1 MNILQTLIKLRDDI
15 KAWVT
20 KNLISINTTLHE
32 TTSYVH
38 DELDTFSTEI
48 DNLAERIGDTPVRDQ
63 IIDAIAAQPRFSGDY
78 NDLTNAPDIK
88 ETSEDQLVLADKS
101 GNIIF
106 KADAQGLHTTD
117 ITLNGQP
124 IEEVME
130 AKVAAVVDSA
140 PDALQTL
147 NNLAQ
152 ALGEDPNFAA
162 TVTAELG
169 KKVDKVA
176 GKGLSTNDFTD
187 EYKNKIDNPELME
200 QDPTVPAWAKQPVKP
215 SYTAAEVGLSN
226 VDNTADLDKP
236 ISTATQAALD
246 TAISEISENI
256 VSDSD
261 EFSITDEAGNIVF
274 AVGEEGTNVNNLW
287 VAGQSLSEVI
297 DDSIAS
303 LKENIDSNTNS
314 FSIVDANG
322 NIAATI
328 SAYGFET
335 TQVVTQKLLVNG
347 QEVDGSSGSG
357 GELPPVTAAD
367 NGKVYQVVNG
377 TWQLVKPITYLA

>member
-236 ISTATQAALD
+236 VSTATQEALD